1 MRAMCRKPDAVTDQC
16 RIKSPQPASHR
27 QPPQNIFFKPVDT
40 LQRSPT
46 CGGGCPRCTPIQAKL
61 KIDQPGDK
69 YEQEADRVADL
80 VMRSHEPTI
89 HPKHQITP
97 LVQRQAE
104 SSGVARGDLGL
115 KGTGQPLPAATRDH
129 FEAHFGQN
137 FGAVRV
143 HSDAS
148 GADAA
153 RKLNARAFTLGRQVV
168 FGAGEYTPATRE
180 GKRLLAHELVH
191 VVQQGGPRPQHLQR
205 QPIPGST
212 DVEDLP
218 SPDLGV
224 PGVESA
230 PPASGCTW
238 PDLGP
243 SSDRLDLEFAVNRS
257 TLIAAQQDQVG
268 QFVDDWEARGSNE
281 EIEVDGYAS
290 TDGPDDYNLRLSRH
304 RAQSVRAEL
313 VDRGVPGDM
322 VDTTAHGETTA
333 FCSPKANRRAVIR
346 SLPSDPVPVIVPGLY
361 GIPPGLTD
369 AFCRGIFGGVS
380 LSVDDVRVNGVNPGA
395 ELNLRVTSRPY
406 LHLHARDD
414 VTYEP
419 RVTLHVSAF
428 ASLYSGMSAS
438 DFEAGIIQNVLQV
451 TREFTYENG
460 VVVRRQTLPPP
471 PINDGDRIGGFPFIS
486 MFPPNVI
493 RFKESGD
500 SARPR
505 LMDTPNDFAHLVL
518 SDEPACFPGGGVI
531 EQSPLA
537 HMKVNDLFRTW
548 VAVHHRPSGCML
560 AVHHID
566 WQPDWSV
573 RVGAGQTPVYERNVT
588 NVLEP
593 DGDGSPKFLTGWP
606 VANES
611 DYKSCSAGSGIVA
624 VDDDLEHFRRGSRRR
639 KRS

>member
-1 MRAMCRKPDAVTDQC
+1 MKPQSTP
-16 RIKSPQPASHR
+16 K
-27 QPPQNIFFKPVDT
+27 T
-40 LQRSPT
+40 RSL
-46 CGGGCPRCTPIQAKL
+46 PRF
-61 KIDQPGDK
+61 
-69 YEQEADRVADL
+69 
-80 VMRSHEPTI
+80 
-89 HPKHQITP
+89 
-97 LVQRQAE
+97 
-104 SSGVARGDLGL
+104 SGIARGDLGL
-115 KGTGQPLPAATRDH
+115 KGSGQPLPAATRDR
-129 FEAHFGQN
+129 FEAHFGQDL
-137 FGAVRV
+137 GAVRV
-143 HSDAS
+143 HADHS

-153 RKLNARAFTLGRQVV
+153 RRLNARAFSLGRQIV
-168 FGAGEYTPATRE
+168 FGAGEYSPMTQE

-191 VVQQGGPRPQHLQR
+191 VIQQGAGDDSRPRRLQR
-205 QPIPGST
+205 QPTPESTGVEEFPSAESEIPG
-212 DVEDLP
+212 L
-218 SPDLGV
+218 
-224 PGVESA
+224 ESA
-230 PPASGCTW
+230 QPDGGYMG

-243 SSDRLDLEFAVNRS
+243 SSDRLDLEFGVNRS
-257 TLIAAQQDQVG
+257 TLTAAQRDQVG
-268 QFVDDWEARGSNE
+268 QFVENWEARSANE
-281 EIEVDGYAS
+281 EIEADGFAS
-290 TDGPDDYNLRLSRH
+290 TDGPEDYNLRLSRQ
-304 RAQSVRAEL
+304 RAQSVRADL
-313 VDRGVPGDM
+313 VDRGVPADM

-333 FCSPKANRRAVIR
+333 FCSPEANRRAVIR
-346 SLPSDPVPVIVPGLY
+346 SLPSGPLPVIVPGLY

-369 AFCRGIFGGVS
+369 AFCRGVFGGVS

-406 LHLHARDD
+406 LHLHARND

-428 ASLYSGMSAS
+428 ASLYSGMRAS

-548 VAVHHRPSGCML
+548 VAVHYRPSGCML
-560 AVHHID
+560 GVHHID

-573 RVGAGQTPVYERNVT
+573 RVGAGHTPVYECNVT
-588 NVLEP
+588 KVLEP

-606 VANES
+606 TANES
-611 DYKSCSAGSGIVA
+611 DYRSCSSGSGIVA
-624 VDDDLEHFRRGSRRR
+624 VDDDIERFRHGSRRR
-639 KRS
+639 KHR